1 MHLLLLSFAPIFF
14 VCSTPVA
21 ANVIQPTSIN
31 VIRHKIAI
39 LLYHS
44 KSGDPEKTER
54 QVQSIFNEVLGEPV
68 VENGTQFQITA
79 KIISADGGDVNR
91 LTNRL
96 QVTKDVVCGKLLNK
110 SIAVVLLQ
118 HGENHPEVFSSIYA
132 TAAYALGFYRLPTIG
147 VMIQDAEFSRKTVY
161 PTFLRTSPPFSYEA
175 NVITKLLNSLAYR
188 QVIVIHINGD
198 VNGLE
203 FVTVFE
209 AKRLKFKIH
218 VQKYIELDLTSK
230 NLSESIERHFEELT
244 SNVVVLY
251 AEREATERILEAAE
265 KFVGI
270 GKLWIVTEGAS
281 KARNLPEGIL
291 SVKLRQNS
299 LSAFRDALIVIRNGI
314 KFLSEKGT
322 TVYPPEQCSNS
333 TIIEDEW
340 TREVG
345 MHFYRYLISHIVYGD
360 NQIRFNE
367 KGDRKSVFYEIVNKR
382 NGQFHAVGVMN
393 DNGELSID
401 ERLIE
406 WLGQG
411 PKPLEITLPKHLR
424 AVTVRDPPFVYTVPT
439 EDSHT
444 CAEFRTL
451 TLDGIDV
458 PGPWIPCPVKTSSG
472 GREMFCC
479 AGYAID
485 LLSNL
490 SLPETQ
496 SHPSIDTG
504 FTFDIHLNESYG
516 AVMLGENGYYLSG
529 VIGELDTDNADLAI
543 GALTINPEREQYIDF
558 SEPWL
563 YHGIRIL
570 EKWKPRDSPMESFL
584 QPLKGTLW
592 TTLFVSVFLVGL
604 GIFMLDLKSPFDRF
618 YKVDKT
624 QLDPNDPFWER
635 SDDDRVTFGESM
647 WFVWGVLLNSGV
659 SEKTPRSFSARVLGI
674 VWCGFCM
681 IMVASYTANLAAF
694 LVLDQPEKGLTGVT
708 DPRLRNPSANFSF
721 ATVLETNTYQYFK
734 RHVELSTMFRKM
746 EGHNVRNADDAIK
759 SLLNETLGAFIWD
772 STRLEFEAA
781 RDCRLRTRGTLFGRS
796 AYGVG
801 LQKNSPWTPHITM
814 AILRLSE
821 SGMMENLDSKWISSA
836 GRSGG
841 CIQET
846 HKSPAR
852 LGLTNMR
859 DVFILVFGGVII
871 GGILSGIEV
880 NSGAKKASNAKRE
893 KLAIQYALKWR
904 RLVRNRKQLLEG
916 YHGLPPPTLRS
927 SIPHFA
933 TRSKTK
939 SVRYANDLTEWD
951 TPPNVLVAETDL
963 NFRTKP
969 VRVYC
974 SRCRNLVDTVP
985 QPVTGVFVYVSMAIF
1000 IVLFLWPCAPIPCF
1014 LTCFADFVHKCP
1026 VCKHQIGRYV
1036 RGRGSRFFV

>member
-1 MHLLLLSFAPIFF
+1 MNFGKATGFHFKPSKHLRTLSQ
-14 VCSTPVA
+14 T
-21 ANVIQPTSIN
+21 
-31 VIRHKIAI
+31 
-39 LLYHS
+39 
-44 KSGDPEKTER
+44 
-54 QVQSIFNEVLGEPV
+54 FNEVLGEAV
-68 VENGTQFQITA
+68 VENGTRFEITA
-79 KIISADGGDVNR
+79 KIITAESGDDNR

-96 QVTKDVVCGKLLNK
+96 QVTKDVVCGQLLNK

-118 HGENHPEVFSSIYA
+118 HGDSHPEVFSSIYA

-161 PTFLRTSPPFSYEA
+161 PTFLRTSPPFSNEA

-209 AKRLKFKIH
+209 AKRAKFKIH
-218 VQKYIELDLTSK
+218 VQKYIELDLTNR

-244 SNVVVLY
+244 SNIIVLY
-251 AEREATERILEAAE
+251 AESAPAEQILEAVE
-265 KFVGI
+265 KFTGP
-270 GKLWIVTEGAS
+270 GKLWIVTESAS
-281 KARNLPEGIL
+281 KATNLPDGIL

-299 LSAFRDALIVIRNGI
+299 LSAFRDALIVIKNGI

-322 TVYPPEQCSNS
+322 SVQPPEQCSNS
-333 TIIEDEW
+333 TIIDDEW
-340 TREVG
+340 TTEIG
-345 MHFYRYLISHIVYGD
+345 MQFYTYLITHIVYGD
-360 NQIRFNE
+360 NQIWFNE

-382 NGQFHAVGVMN
+382 NGQFQAVGVMN

-406 WLGQG
+406 WPGHG
-411 PKPLEITLPKHLR
+411 TKPLEITLPKHLR
-424 AVTVRDPPFVYTVPT
+424 AVTVSDPPFVYTVPT
-439 EDSHT
+439 EDIHA
-444 CAEFRTL
+444 CKQFDTL
-451 TLDGIDV
+451 IVDGVDV
-458 PGPWIPCPVKTSSG
+458 PGPWIPCPMKTSSG
-472 GREMFCC
+472 SREMYCC

-496 SHPSIDTG
+496 SQPSIDTG
-504 FTFDIHLNESYG
+504 FTFDIYLNESYG
-516 AVMLGENGYYLSG
+516 AVLLGENGYVLNG
-529 VIGELDTDNADLAI
+529 VIGELDTDQADLAI

-604 GIFMLDLKSPFDRF
+604 GIYVLDLKSPFDRF
-618 YKVDKT
+618 YNVDKT
-624 QLDPNDPFWER
+624 QLHPDDPFWER
-635 SDDDRVTFGESM
+635 NDDDRVTFGESM

-721 ATVLETNTYQYFK
+721 ATVLDTNTYQYFK

-746 EGHNVRNADDAIK
+746 EGHNVRKAEVAI
-759 SLLNETLGAFIWD
+759 SAILNETLGAFIWD

-821 SGMMENLDSKWISSA
+821 SGMMENLDSKWISSM
-836 GRSGG
+836 GTSG

-859 DVFILVFGGVII
+859 DVFILVFGGVLI
-871 GGILSGIEV
+871 GCVLSGIEV
-880 NSGAKKASNAKRE
+880 NSGATKASNAKRE
-893 KLAIQYALKWR
+893 KLALQYAIKWR
-904 RLVRNRKQLLEG
+904 KLVRDRKQIVEG
-916 YHGLPPPTLRS
+916 YPGLPQPALKVRASPS
-927 SIPHFA
+927 V
-933 TRSKTK
+933 TRKPSKH
-939 SVRYANDLTEWD
+939 RRGNDLAACTI
-951 TPPNVLVAETDL
+951 TIQPRIAKTDL

-969 VRVYC
+969 ARVYC

-985 QPVTGVFVYVSMAIF
+985 HPVTGTFVYVSMAVF
-1000 IVLFLWPCAPIPCF
+1000 IILFLWPCAPIPCF
-1014 LTCFADFVHKCP
+1014 LTCFADFIHKCP
-1026 VCKHQIGRYV
+1026 ICKHQIGRYV
-1036 RGRGSRFFV
+1036 RGRGSRFNV